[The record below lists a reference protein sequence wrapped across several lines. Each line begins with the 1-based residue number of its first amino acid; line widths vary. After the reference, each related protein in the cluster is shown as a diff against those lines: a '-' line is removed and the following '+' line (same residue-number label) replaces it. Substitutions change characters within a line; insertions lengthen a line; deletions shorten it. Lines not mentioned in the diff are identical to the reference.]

1 MRERI
6 IQKERTST
14 KVPVE
19 KTTKLKFH
27 FQVTN
32 YFFNES
38 KNNSSEEGQGARL
51 KDFKKCILSTKQD
64 FSFNGE

>member
-1 MRERI
+1 M
-6 IQKERTST
+6 
-14 KVPVE
+14 PVE